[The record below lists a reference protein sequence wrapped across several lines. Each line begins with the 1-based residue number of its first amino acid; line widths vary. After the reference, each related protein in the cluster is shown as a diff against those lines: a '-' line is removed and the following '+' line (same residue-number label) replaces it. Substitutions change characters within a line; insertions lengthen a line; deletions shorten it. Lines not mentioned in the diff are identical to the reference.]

1 MNKKLSIL
9 ILLIFAISIASSGC
23 IETGKGV
30 STDTIYGIEYDG
42 LIWKT
47 YSVWLT
53 NDHPTKE
60 YSAIYTVSADDGVLV
75 QKLQEAKA
83 SGKKVTIHY
92 RNELF
97 ILPPWEYTSSAVAI
111 IEDVEIAP

>member
-1 MNKKLSIL
+1 MNKKIVLIIL
-9 ILLIFAISIASSGC
+9 ISLLLSLTSGC

-30 STDTIYGIEYDG
+30 SVDTIYGIEYNG

-60 YSAIYTVSADDGVLV
+60 YSAIYTVNPNDKETIN
-75 QKLQEAKA
+75 KLKEAYN
-83 SGKKVTIHY
+83 SGKKVKILY

-97 ILPPWEYTSSAVAI
+97 IFPPWEYTGNAIAI
-111 IEDVEIAP
+111 IYDIEEI